1 MMMIVVRFNTI
12 AATKE
17 PRMQVVELIF
27 RRFLDLSQVNVFRKM
42 FRVIWEERRRMF
54 IVTTKVNSKSNFVDV
69 VREMCVNVD
78 RGENYREEYHEE
90 GNILFIYFW
99 RLIF

>member
-1 MMMIVVRFNTI
+1 
-12 AATKE
+12 
-17 PRMQVVELIF
+17 
-27 RRFLDLSQVNVFRKM
+27 
-42 FRVIWEERRRMF
+42 MF

-90 GNILFIYFW
+90 ENILFIYFW